1 MPKLKNRL
9 QKKMSRTQLLKDIAE
24 LAPMPSHKKT
34 YGYFTRQ
41 MLIELKLHLEE
52 QVKNVNSKK

>member
-1 MPKLKNRL
+1 MPRIKSRLAKKL
-9 QKKMSRTQLLKDIAE
+9 SRIQLLKDIAE
-24 LAPMPSHKKT
+24 LIPLPGYKKN

-52 QVKNVNSKK
+52 QVKHANNKE